1 MSEANFQSKLIEDIK
16 LRLPGCV
23 VMKNN
28 AKYKQGIPDVLVLF
42 GNKYALLE
50 CKRSKNA
57 PHRPNQD
64 WYVEHVRNM
73 GGFACFIY
81 PENKETMLDE
91 LEYTLRFG
99 G

>member
-1 MSEANFQSKLIEDIK
+1 MSEANFQSNLIKEIK
-16 LRLPGCV
+16 LRLPGCI

-28 AKYKQGIPDVLVLF
+28 AKYKQGIPDILVLY
-42 GNKYALLE
+42 GSKYALLE

-57 PHRPNQD
+57 SHRPNQD
-64 WYVEHVRNM
+64 WYVNQANNM

-81 PENKETMLDE
+81 PENKEMMLDE
-91 LEYTLRFG
+91 LESALRFG